1 MSLQARRYLW
11 KPDELHELSGSDG
24 QCLGLM
30 RSTNYSQAI
39 AWARNK
45 FGRHALLICTIE
57 PIPNQTN
64 KLQMMQEEQQS
75 IPFEVTATDTCYP
88 IMNEEWNQFI
98 LDEKTHCRNPMRL
111 WAVDGEKFNAP
122 I

>member
-11 KPDELHELSGSDG
+11 KPTELYELSGSDG

-30 RSTNYSQAI
+30 RSMNYSQAI
-39 AWARNK
+39 ALARNK

-64 KLQMMQEEQQS
+64 KVQMIQGGES
-75 IPFEVTATDTCYP
+75 IPIEFTATDTCYP
-88 IMNEEWNQFI
+88 IINEEWNQFI
-98 LDEKTHCRNPMRL
+98 LDEKTHCRNPMQL